1 MSSETMHQIIEMIE
15 SQVHSRPSPNEF
27 EMAYQ
32 ARVAID
38 CIKFAI
44 KHAEQFSQPC
54 DQMREASLHLLEA
67 LYRLERADHWFQLRS
82 RSSKAHDANGHRGR
96 A

>member
-1 MSSETMHQIIEMIE
+1 MSSEIMQEIVAMIE
-15 SQVHSRPSPNEF
+15 SEAHSRPSPIEF

-38 CIKFAI
+38 RIRFAI
-44 KHAEQFSQPC
+44 KHAEQFSKPC
-54 DQMREASLHLLEA
+54 DQMREASLQLLEA
-67 LYRLERADHWFQLRS
+67 LERLEQMDRRFQLRS
-82 RSSKAHDANGHRGR
+82 RLFPGRNGGGLGAR

>member
-1 MSSETMHQIIEMIE
+1 MSSKTMHQILEMIE
-15 SQVHSRPSPNEF
+15 SQAHCRPSPNEF

-38 CIKFAI
+38 CIKSAI
-44 KHAEQFSQPC
+44 RHAEQFSQPC
-54 DQMREASLHLLEA
+54 ERMREATLHLLEA
-67 LYRLERADHWFQLRS
+67 LERLERSDRRFQLRS
-82 RSSKAHDANGHRGR
+82 RSKAHDDIRDGGA